1 MFKTTEIFKNAFLVR
16 QTQFFLRNGRAA
28 LKTMHFVWFY
38 LQDSFVE
45 NFRSGLKLIV
55 VVISRRAGLTAGRLH
70 HCIPHVEVGRGAQR
84 LCYHFCVLNNIWG
97 LTGGW
102 RLRLRCRY
110 VSTRLQSAACQA
122 PAAAAG
128 TKSTSYLRTRA
139 PGQRVGAPRSRG
151 SLWVDGGYINMR
163 N

>member
-1 MFKTTEIFKNAFLVR
+1 MFKMVEKSMNAFLYR

-28 LKTMHFVWFY
+28 LKTMHLVWFY

-55 VVISRRAGLTAGRLH
+55 VVISRRPGLTAGCQH
-70 HCIPHVEVGRGAQR
+70 HCILHVKVGRGAQR

-122 PAAAAG
+122 PAAAG

-151 SLWVDGGYINMR
+151 SLWVDGGYINRR

>member
-1 MFKTTEIFKNAFLVR
+1 MLFSTDR
-16 QTQFFLRNGRAA
+16 RNFSRETAA
-28 LKTMHFVWFY
+28 LRWKTMHFVWFY

-55 VVISRRAGLTAGRLH
+55 VVISRRAGLTAACLH

-97 LTGGW
+97 RPGGW
-102 RLRLRCRY
+102 RPRCRY
-110 VSTRLQSAACQA
+110 VSASLQSAACQA

-128 TKSTSYLRTRA
+128 TKSASYLRTRA
-139 PGQRVGAPRSRG
+139 PGQRIGAPRSRG
-151 SLWVDGGYINMR
+151 SLWVDGGYSNMR